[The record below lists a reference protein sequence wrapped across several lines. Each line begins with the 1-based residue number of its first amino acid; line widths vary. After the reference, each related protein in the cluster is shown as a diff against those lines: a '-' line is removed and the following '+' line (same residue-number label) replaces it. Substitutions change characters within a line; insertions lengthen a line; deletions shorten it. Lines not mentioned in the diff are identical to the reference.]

1 MAESK
6 NSAVRAVDG
15 LGEVDF
21 LFFKIENF
29 NAHIV
34 QYFTP
39 AVYIHSV
46 LMAIVCFIL
55 AVLPI
60 VYLLGKNRADDRR
73 FEKILFQFMLIP
85 AFILLCFST
94 VHLYF
99 CVLVLYGDTPYMDW
113 RMASYFGLAIIF
125 CLNAYVFLGR
135 DKGKMFPKW
144 LYAFM
149 SSAVIIIGWVL
160 YALSQNIIML

>member
-1 MAESK
+1 MAD
-6 NSAVRAVDG
+6 NFDSAVKEAQG

-29 NAHIV
+29 NAHIG
-34 QYFTP
+34 QFFTP
-39 AVYIHSV
+39 AIYIHSA
-46 LMAIVCFIL
+46 LMAIVCFTLI
-55 AVLPI
+55 VLPI
-60 VYLLGKNRADDRR
+60 IYLLGKNGAGDRR
-73 FEKILFQFMLIP
+73 SEKILFQFMLIP
-85 AFILLCFST
+85 AFILLCLST

-113 RMASYFGLAIIF
+113 RMASYFGLTIIF

-135 DKGKMFPKW
+135 DKGKIFPKW
-144 LYAFM
+144 FYVMM
-149 SSAVIIIGWVL
+149 SGAVMLIGWVL